1 MITGPEI
8 QDTIRPKLVIRINTE
23 KLLPDSVFRKIDE
36 APAHIRYADSVSRL
50 KRISKL
56 PEVSISD
63 TTSVCSRNSIA
74 DFTLYDSLSFVRN
87 IRQLPPRLFPYHL
100 ADKILPETHERRITV
115 INELRDGKE
124 LPWKPFNHDWIIAI
138 VFLTAY
144 VWLIVRTT
152 TRSIFPEL
160 TKFILFRGI
169 NESSA
174 HDTGSLFTWQSTV
187 LNFISFLVISLFVY
201 CAADFYG
208 VIPAGFPPIIFML
221 ISLVLVVLAI
231 TSRHF
236 ICLAAGNLS
245 GESDL
250 FKEYLINVYQSYRF
264 SAVIV
269 FIVVILLVYTVF
281 LPSGVL
287 IISGIIVFTIF
298 YLMRVF
304 RLFLIFIKRNIS
316 VLYLILYLCALEILP
331 VLIIVK
337 YFTGLDLE

>member
-1 MITGPEI
+1 MITGSDI

-23 KLLPDSVFRKIDE
+23 KLLPDSVFRKLDE
-36 APAHIRYADSVSRL
+36 SPAHIRYVDSLSRL
-50 KRISKL
+50 KRISKS

-87 IRQLPPRLFPYHL
+87 INQLPPRFFPYHF
-100 ADKILPETHERRITV
+100 ADKTLPETHERRITV

-124 LPWKPFNHDWIIAI
+124 LPRKPLNHDWIIAI
-138 VFLTAY
+138 VFLAAY
-144 VWLIVRTT
+144 LWLIVRTT

-160 TKFILFRGI
+160 TRFILFRGI

-187 LNFISFLVISLFVY
+187 MNFISFMVIGLFGY
-201 CAADFYG
+201 CAADLYG
-208 VIPAGFPPIIFML
+208 IIPAGIPPIIFML
-221 ISLVLVVLAI
+221 ISLAIVIFAI
-231 TSRHF
+231 TARHF

-245 GESDL
+245 GESEL

-269 FIVVILLVYTVF
+269 FAVIVLLAYTVF
-281 LPSGVL
+281 LPSGVF
-287 IISGIIVFTIF
+287 ITSGIIVFVIF
-298 YLMRVF
+298 YLLRVF
-304 RLFLIFIKRNIS
+304 RLFLIFMKRNIS

-331 VLIIVK
+331 VLILVK
-337 YFTGLDLE
+337 YFTGLDL